1 MKKIFTLLT
10 VLVSFSAFS
19 QKDKTT
25 QTKSADLNER
35 PGLDKVQFHYMD
47 LNPNFCD
54 NFKKILEAGRD
65 QFNSIKG
72 ASTSRQISGVD
83 RPFFFSTVDLDKNHK
98 GYIGESEQYPE
109 FEVVMSD
116 LRFKDKHLESDF
128 DTLVGLVKSCLDPN
142 QWVIQ
147 MKDASNDIYLEGT
160 DYKKL
165 VCRENKS
172 GMKIKFELFMYN
184 NRVRGY
190 WVVEFHM
197 DGIGKVPEKKAA
209 DETTPK

>member
-1 MKKIFTLLT
+1 MKKIFTLLS

-47 LNPNFCD
+47 L
-54 NFKKILEAGRD
+54 GRD

-83 RPFFFSTVDLDKNHK
+83 RPFFFSSVDLDKNHK

-172 GMKIKFELFMYN
+172 GMKMKFELFMYN

-190 WVVEFHM
+190 WVVEFHTKQHQNNR
-197 DGIGKVPEKKAA
+197 ILF
-209 DETTPK
+209 TLSLR

>member
-1 MKKIFTLLT
+1 MKKIFTLISI
-10 VLVSFSAFS
+10 LVSFSALA
-19 QKDKTT
+19 QKEKTT
-25 QTKSADLNER
+25 SAKSADLNER
-35 PGLDKVQFHYMD
+35 PGLDKVQFHYME

-54 NFKKILEAGRD
+54 NLKKILESGRE
-65 QFNSIKG
+65 QFSSLKG
-72 ASTSRQISGVD
+72 QETKRQISGVD
-83 RPFFFSTVDLDKNHK
+83 RPFYFSTLELDKNHK

-109 FEVVMSD
+109 FEIVMSD
-116 LRFKDKHLESDF
+116 LRFKDKHLEADF
-128 DTLVGLVKSCLDPN
+128 DTLVTLIKSCLDPN

-172 GMKIKFELFMYN
+172 GMKVKFELFLYN

-190 WVVEFHM
+190 WVVEFHF
-197 DGIGKVPEKKAA
+197 DGVGKVPEKKAA